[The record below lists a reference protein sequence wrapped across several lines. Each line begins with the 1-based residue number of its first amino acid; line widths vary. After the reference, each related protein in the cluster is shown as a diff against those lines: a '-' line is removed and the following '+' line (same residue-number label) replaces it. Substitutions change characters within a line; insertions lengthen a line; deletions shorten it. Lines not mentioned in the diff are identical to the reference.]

1 MSRTILTKFMIAAA
15 VLGLSI
21 AAAATNDTVSASDA
35 AIIKKLTHE
44 IRMYPRY
51 SIFDNI
57 GFFVDE
63 GRVELLGEVSEPFKK
78 SELGRIAQRVPG
90 VASLSNELKV
100 LPLSPMDNRLR
111 LQVARAIY
119 RDPVLSGYSFQP
131 VPPIHIIVDNGHVT
145 LEGVVR
151 TDMEKNVAGL
161 RAAGAGLSFGQI
173 TSNLHV
179 ETRATKFERA
189 SVTRAS
195 EVAPRRPRN
204 ARHNGA
210 PVPAAGLD
218 PQCRCG
224 RVCPSFLPECG

>member
-1 MSRTILTKFMIAAA
+1 MSHTILNKYKFMFMAAM
-15 VLGLSI
+15 LGLGI
-21 AAAATNDTVSASDA
+21 AAAATGDTVSAADA
-35 AIIKKLTHE
+35 AIVKKVTHE

-78 SELGRIAQRVPG
+78 ADLGRIVQRVPG
-90 VASLSNELKV
+90 VTSISNELKV

-119 RDPVLSGYSFQP
+119 RDPVLSPYSLQA

-151 TDMEKNVAGL
+151 TDLEKNVAGL
-161 RAAGAGLSFGQI
+161 RAAAAGLSFGQV
-173 TSNLHV
+173 TNNLRV
-179 ETRATKFERA
+179 E
-189 SVTRAS
+189 
-195 EVAPRRPRN
+195 N
-204 ARHNGA
+204 
-210 PVPAAGLD
+210 PAHK
-218 PQCRCG
+218 
-224 RVCPSFLPECG
+224 S